1 MSTREPRQE
10 REPLSTGQRI
20 IVVLHAM
27 LAGAFF
33 VSGSVASGG
42 GDGFSDLARIAV
54 LIIVG
59 LYVLA
64 TATMTAVARYFV
76 SAGVLRYALILLG
89 PPGLMAIAILFLRSG

>member
-20 IVVLHAM
+20 IVVLHA
-27 LAGAFF
+27 LVAVAFF
-33 VSGSVASGG
+33 ASAGLVSDG

-54 LIIVG
+54 LLIVG

-64 TATMTAVARYFV
+64 TATMTAVARYLV
-76 SAGVLRYALILLG
+76 SASPIRYVLIAFG
-89 PPGLMAIAILFLRSG
+89 PPALMTVAILFVRAG